1 MSYTFLQ
8 EQGAVSSAE
17 SFSDIP
23 AYVLSRLN
31 LTAEKSCCN
40 GNATESCQSSP
51 YGMMLK
57 PLTESRGEGKLMS
70 CAEDSRV
77 KTSVEP
83 AQEQD
88 GKELTGSE
96 VDYGAKCPESFARLD
111 RDSCSWKTAQCSLFG
126 GLEGFSENW
135 PRWGLMLDGACF
147 PLPMLEHDISE
158 RGYGYW
164 PTPLKTD
171 TFPFAPDTMMR
182 QERGENRKSGCH
194 IGTSLKW
201 DRRVQP
207 YLDVG
212 HIPTWLH
219 EWLMIW
225 PLGWTALKP
234 LATAKF
240 QQWLNSHGKS

>member
-1 MSYTFLQ
+1 M
-8 EQGAVSSAE
+8 VSSAE

-31 LTAEKSCCN
+31 LTVGKFCSS
-40 GNATESCQSSP
+40 GNAMEYCPCSL
-51 YGMMLK
+51 YGTTCEPSMGNH
-57 PLTESRGEGKLMS
+57 GEKKLIS
-70 CAEDSRV
+70 YVGDSLA
-77 KTSVEP
+77 KTLVGPE
-83 AQEQD
+83 QEQD
-88 GKELTGSE
+88 GKESMVSK
-96 VDYGAKCPESFARLD
+96 VDYGARCPESFARLD
-111 RDSCSWKTAQCSLFG
+111 HDSCSWKTAQCSLFG

-135 PRWGLMLDGACF
+135 PRWGLMLGGECF
-147 PLPMLEHDISE
+147 PLPMLEHDTSE
-158 RGYGYW
+158 KGYGYW

-171 TFPFAPDTMMR
+171 TFPFALDTMMR

-207 YLDVG
+207 YLDAG

-240 QQWLNSHGKS
+240 QQWLNSHGIY